1 VFAPSVNSG
10 HPHFPAGDG
19 PYQPARRRAHVVPR
33 DSQTF
38 DRCPSRGQRFVG
50 ITWMTKLHPSVQLS
64 QMSRFCALDL
74 IASRSATGKLRCAT
88 INFTQVFFAPACCLF
103 IRMERS
109 RTRHDHKVA
118 QVSSP
123 RNASRYHFSHAVRIR
138 LGQQSDI
145 RQTVRGWNWRAT
157 TWMETIYDP
166 KPAFIDVRYLAHLQQ
181 LSKVGLVLDQDQL
194 HATGRTKRWIKH
206 WSRYFAVEKTTTTSR
221 SIFNG
226 NRLSEKCKG
235 GAYPRDT
242 PTFEAL
248 MHALQRRIKASRSLY
263 TCRRRTHVHDQL
275 IDSSPSW

>member
-1 VFAPSVNSG
+1 VGVVASTQHHIIPPHAPLCVPGMGIIRVRAQRNSG
-10 HPHFPAGDG
+10 HSHFPAGDG
-19 PYQPARRRAHVVPR
+19 PCQPARRRAHVVPR
-33 DSQTF
+33 DSQTL

-50 ITWMTKLHPSVQLS
+50 ITWMTKLHPSVRLS

-103 IRMERS
+103 IRMARS
-109 RTRHDHKVA
+109 RARHDHKVA

-123 RNASRYHFSHAVRIR
+123 RNASRYHSSHAVRIR

-145 RQTVRGWNWRAT
+145 RQTVRGWNWRA
-157 TWMETIYDP
+157 M
-166 KPAFIDVRYLAHLQQ
+166 
-181 LSKVGLVLDQDQL
+181 
-194 HATGRTKRWIKH
+194 
-206 WSRYFAVEKTTTTSR
+206 
-221 SIFNG
+221 
-226 NRLSEKCKG
+226 G

-275 IDSSPSW
+275 IDSSPS